1 MATQFQV
8 YQDQG
13 KGLRW
18 RLLADNHQ
26 VVAVSSEAYSAKAD
40 CLHSIEIMRKGTA
53 SLGMYQDK
61 SKEWRW
67 RAIHPNGKTIATSG
81 EGYGSKA
88 AAEAGILRVQG
99 LARSAPMVEMS
110 APLAK

>member
-8 YQDQG
+8 FQDQA
-13 KGLRW
+13 KGMRW

-26 VVAVSSEAYSAKAD
+26 VVAVSSEAYRAKAD
-40 CLHSIEIMRKGTA
+40 CLNSIEIMRKGTA

-61 SKEWRW
+61 AKEWRW

-81 EGYGSKA
+81 EGYSSKA
-88 AAEAGILRVQG
+88 AAEAGILRVQE
-99 LARSAPMVEMS
+99 LSRSAPAIELD
-110 APLAK
+110 APFAR